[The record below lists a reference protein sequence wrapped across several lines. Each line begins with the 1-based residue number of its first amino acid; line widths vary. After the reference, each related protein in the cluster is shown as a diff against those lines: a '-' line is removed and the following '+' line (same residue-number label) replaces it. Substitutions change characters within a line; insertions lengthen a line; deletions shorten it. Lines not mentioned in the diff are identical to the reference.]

1 LRTRQHGA
9 RCDRFR
15 PNNTGA
21 MLCTWKPQSLV
32 TRYGSSTARR
42 ITSSCPK
49 RYRSVTALS
58 QPDVRILEVG
68 PRDGLQN
75 IKTHVDTSIKIELIQ
90 RLAATGLR
98 NIEATSFVAPKW
110 IPQLADSKE
119 VMKHI
124 VDSGWQRSINFPV
137 LVPNMKGF
145 ERAAASQI
153 QEAVVFASASEGFSW
168 KNTNCSVEEA
178 LTRAED
184 VVKACLAQGIRA
196 RGYDSPKYISI
207 LLADSG

>member
-1 LRTRQHGA
+1 VLA
-9 RCDRFR
+9 SKE
-15 PNNTGA
+15 A
-21 MLCTWKPQSLV
+21 
-32 TRYGSSTARR
+32 
-42 ITSSCPK
+42 
-49 RYRSVTALS
+49 
-58 QPDVRILEVG
+58 DVRILEVG

-75 IKTHVDTSIKIELIQ
+75 IKTHVDTSVKIELINK
-90 RLAATGLR
+90 LAASGLR

-124 VDSGWQRSINFPV
+124 LDSRLQQTINFPV

-145 ERAAASQI
+145 ENAIASKA

-168 KNTNCSVEEA
+168 KNTNCSVNEA
-178 LTRAED
+178 LKRAED

-196 RGYDSPKYISI
+196 RG
-207 LLADSG
+207 